1 MEKSKMQLLIEDI
14 KSGNRRAFAR
24 GISIIED
31 RRTGWEELLGE
42 AYKNMNDN
50 ALIVGITGPG
60 GAGKSTLINKLI
72 SEFRKEGKK
81 VGVIAV
87 DPSSPFSGGAVLG
100 DRVRMSV
107 HNTDLGVFIRSLGSR
122 GCIGGISEGTKR
134 VLYLFKNY
142 DFDIIIVESLG
153 VGQDETEITNF
164 VDVTLV
170 ALVPGYGDSIQMAK
184 AGIQEIG
191 DIFVINKSDHPDT
204 EIFTNQ
210 LKLSF
215 GDLNS
220 TKYPPIINT
229 IASSGKGIPELMSA
243 IEEIAPQKYEVR
255 EEKKH
260 RRVQIE
266 IETEIIE
273 QLEDLIQTAVKKQ
286 VQEVLNSDNQITPYE
301 AADNVIRELLR
312 SN

>member
-142 DFDIIIVESLG
+142 DFDIIIVES